1 MIKFVYF
8 YVDNRNSFYSLIQ
21 KIILQENIFIEFKN
35 FLSENSYNYCIIYAL
50 KSDL

>member
-21 KIILQENIFIEFKN
+21 QIFLQENIFIEFKN
-35 FLSENSYNYCIIYAL
+35 FLSENSYNYFIIYAL
-50 KSDL
+50 KSYL